1 MRPTSPGSGL
11 TGPHDSISLTMRL
24 IQVGGSFALAP
35 RCGGRSEGT
44 LSMRN
49 RSLSWS
55 FLAAAVSALAVS
67 ACSTTPSPQVAAS
80 APPEPEMP
88 ARVRPTEIVG
98 RWGYAAYHK
107 PEDRARIEQASCA
120 AQATHVVC
128 RRGARDA
135 VMTRRLVAIP
145 MAPWERDG
153 IKAALVK
160 AKLPADDLGDAR
172 VLVWRFETIEGTPV
186 GFGGLEIFG
195 RDALLRS
202 LVTLPPLRQVGMG
215 AAMVAMLETEARAL
229 KCHAIYLL
237 TT

>member
-1 MRPTSPGSGL
+1 LR
-11 TGPHDSISLTMRL
+11 
-24 IQVGGSFALAP
+24 AA
-35 RCGGRSEGT
+35 RSAGE
-44 LSMRN
+44 R
-49 RSLSWS
+49 
-55 FLAAAVSALAVS
+55 SALALI
-67 ACSTTPSPQVAAS
+67 AA
-80 APPEPEMP
+80 ADPN
-88 ARVRPTEIVG
+88 
-98 RWGYAAYHK
+98 
-107 PEDRARIEQASCA
+107 RIEQASCA

-237 TT
+237 TASGTDFFARLGYATCARSDVPQAVRSSRQFAELCPASAVAMVKRLG